1 MHFDVVYNPF
11 DVKCKFRIGSPKYL
25 FLWCLILAVKWIKK
39 RVSGNDWKLLPWD
52 SYRVRQTNH
61 LYTIH
66 FKSMFLFKKHP
77 PFQRHF
83 LTSILTPDV
92 SYTFPKISEVPL
104 YHATDFTSKP
114 LMFISKSEELCDQ
127 NVSQLFFRVRC
138 LGVFFVLWDSAKV
151 TKTSIVESI
160 YTLILWA
167 WNHPA
172 LCFSCESA

>member
-114 LMFISKSEELCDQ
+114 LMFIPKSEELCDQ
-127 NVSQLFFRVRC
+127 NVSQLFFRVRWFSQSNKDQHRGIHIYPHIMS
-138 LGVFFVLWDSAKV
+138 LEPSSTVFQLWICIK
-151 TKTSIVESI
+151 
-160 YTLILWA
+160 L
-167 WNHPA
+167 
-172 LCFSCESA
+172 F